1 MAKDNSGGRDEAAR
15 AETERLKREI
25 MARGGVIGLSD
36 DLSPEEQNE
45 FLRRVLAFDAG
56 GTTTLTAE
64 LQQIGIDVPPS
75 ATLSDDALTARLWE
89 IINGLATLR
98 VFLERT
104 DHLSD
109 RALYELLHDEL
120 LPDEMD
126 ELGTDEESAWHL
138 DILGGGSEEDL
149 RLHLKYYADEEQR
162 RSWLKDWPD
171 YDMPAHED
179 PPYDRDRLLP
189 ACEW

>member
-1 MAKDNSGGRDEAAR
+1 MAKNSDGGRDEAAR

-36 DLSPEEQNE
+36 DLSPEEQSA

-56 GTTTLTAE
+56 GTTTLTVE
-64 LQQIGIDVPPS
+64 LQEIGIDVPPP
-75 ATLSDDALTARLWE
+75 ATLSDDALTQKLWE

-109 RALYELLHDEL
+109 RALYELLHGEL
-120 LPDEMD
+120 LPEEMD
-126 ELGTDEESAWHL
+126 ELGTDEGSAWHL
-138 DILGGGSEEDL
+138 DILGGCSNEDL
-149 RLHLKYYADEEQR
+149 RLHLKYYADEKQR
-162 RSWLKDWPD
+162 REWLADWPD